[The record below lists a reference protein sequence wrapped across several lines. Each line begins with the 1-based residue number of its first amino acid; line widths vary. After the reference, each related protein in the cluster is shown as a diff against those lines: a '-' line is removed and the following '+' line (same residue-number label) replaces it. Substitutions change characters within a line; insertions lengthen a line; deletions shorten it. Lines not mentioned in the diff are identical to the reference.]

1 MKNSF
6 IYGILALFLVGCVP
20 KKNMVYMQ
28 GNLAQNNSAVSTY
41 EPVIQN
47 DDMLYINVNSQD
59 AEASAPFNLDA
70 SSGSSSASMTFS
82 TQKQTYLVDN
92 QGSID
97 FPVLG
102 KLHVSGKSVQDLK
115 NILHEKL
122 KSYIKDAVI
131 NVRIVNFKV
140 SVLGEVTKP
149 GVVKSESQRI
159 TLLEALADSGDLT
172 VYGRRDNVLVI
183 REIEGVKTFNRVD
196 ITKSDFINSPFY
208 YLDQNDVVYVE
219 PKQSKLDSAAFGN
232 NVGTI
237 ISIVSFGLSIILL
250 ATK

>member
-59 AEASAPFNLDA
+59 AEASSPFNLDA
-70 SSGSSSASMTFS
+70 STGSSSASMTFS

-183 REIEGVKTFNRVD
+183 REVEGVKTFNRVD

-208 YLDQNDVVYVE
+208 YLDQNDVVYIE